1 MVRNLIWLLLLCM
14 LIGCTS
20 KELHRSDYEQSW
32 PFRADT
38 VKLVCQDDDV
48 KAVWVEHN
56 GWRYGMNGSGKAYL
70 DKNFKEVTG
79 RSHQDILQYDWS
91 TNRSADVSWVI
102 EEGFNLCGWS

>member
-56 GWRYGMNGSGKAYL
+56 G
-70 DKNFKEVTG
+70 
-79 RSHQDILQYDWS
+79 
-91 TNRSADVSWVI
+91 
-102 EEGFNLCGWS
+102 